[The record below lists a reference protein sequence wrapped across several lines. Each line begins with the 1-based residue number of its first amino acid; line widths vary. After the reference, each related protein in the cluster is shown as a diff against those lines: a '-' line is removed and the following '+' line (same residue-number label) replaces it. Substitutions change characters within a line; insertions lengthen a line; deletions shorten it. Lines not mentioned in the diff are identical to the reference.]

1 MNKKYEKSVMP
12 KIEKRLG
19 RSEQWKTLWDFFSF
33 CTCYPVEMKVWSA
46 LSPLPG
52 ETGSTFQHSP
62 ALSTP

>member
-1 MNKKYEKSVMP
+1 MNKKSEKSVMP

-19 RSEQWKTLWDFFSF
+19 GSEQWKTFLFFSL
-33 CTCYPVEMKVWSA
+33 CTCYPMEMRVWSA